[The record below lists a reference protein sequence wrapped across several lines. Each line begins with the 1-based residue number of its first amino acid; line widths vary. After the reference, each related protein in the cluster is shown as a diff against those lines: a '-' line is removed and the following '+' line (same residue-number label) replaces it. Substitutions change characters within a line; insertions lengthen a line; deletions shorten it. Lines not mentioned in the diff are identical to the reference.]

1 MYVHVLM
8 RTISH
13 DHSRPFARSRALA
26 RRRLDLGPPARLVA
40 SPSSFGHFRAI
51 VEKKRVIDGA
61 LGTWK
66 RHTPARGESK
76 RRRSTRESVA
86 RRPVRLSRA
95 RASAHLVRGDT
106 RGRRRPVVGGDCGGC
121 PIGGASRATGVT
133 SRREGDT
140 RAIDV

>member
-13 DHSRPFARSRALA
+13 DYSRPFARSRALA
-26 RRRLDLGPPARLVA
+26 RRRLRLGPPPRLVVGVVIFA
-40 SPSSFGHFRAI
+40 QLF
-51 VEKKRVIDGA
+51 EKKSVIDGA
-61 LGTWK
+61 PGTWK
-66 RHTPARGESK
+66 RHTPARGASK

-86 RRPVRLSRA
+86 RRPARSSRA
-95 RASAHLVRGDT
+95 RASARVVRGDA